1 MELTQLKYF
10 QTVARYEHMSRAA
23 AELHIAQ
30 PSLSK
35 AISQLEQNLGVYLFE
50 RQGRQIK
57 LNKFGRVF
65 KSHVDRILLEFED
78 SKRELSDIVGSE
90 NSRVTVASN
99 YLPAF
104 PKLLEGFLEL
114 YPDTVFRHIIG
125 STAKMKQQL
134 ENGKVDLCISS
145 PPIEEPFIE
154 CKPLFTEEIFLIVPK
169 GHKFAGR
176 GSINLIE
183 VANEPF
189 ISLREGFGSRD
200 LTEKFCRQ
208 AGFTPNI
215 IFEIDIATKVVD
227 LVNLGFGVA
236 LSPIQPWSELSAI
249 YPIPLHIKE
258 PTCSRTTGLS
268 FIQNRYLPQAARQF
282 KDYIIDYF
290 EKLNG

>member
-1 MELTQLKYF
+1 MELNQLKYF

-35 AISQLEQNLGVYLFE
+35 AISQLEQSLGVNLFE

-78 SKRELSDIVGSE
+78 GKRELSDMMGNE

-104 PKLLEGFLEL
+104 PKLLKGFLEL
-114 YPDTVFRHIIG
+114 YPHTAFRHIIG

-145 PPIEEPFIE
+145 PPIEGPFIE
-154 CKPLFTEEIFLIVPK
+154 CKPLFTEEIFLIVPE
-169 GHKFAGR
+169 GHQFAER

-183 VANEPF
+183 AANEPF
-189 ISLREGFGSRD
+189 ISLREGFGIRD
-200 LTEKFCRQ
+200 LTEECCRQ

-215 IFEIDIATKVVD
+215 VFEMDIATKVAE

-236 LSPIQPWSELSAI
+236 LYPIQPWNKLPTI
-249 YPIPLHIKE
+249 HPIAVHIKE
-258 PTCSRTTGLS
+258 PNCSRTTGLS
-268 FIQNRYLPQAARQF
+268 FVQNRYLPQAARQF
-282 KDYIIDYF
+282 KDYIIAYNF
-290 EKLNG
+290 Y

>member
-10 QTVARYEHMSRAA
+10 QTVAKYEHMSRAA

-35 AISQLEQNLGVYLFE
+35 AISQLEQSLGACLFE

-78 SKRELSDIVGSE
+78 SKRELSDMMRNQ

-99 YLPAF
+99 NLPAF
-104 PKLLEGFLEL
+104 PKLLKGFLEL
-114 YPDTVFRHIIG
+114 YPDIAFRHILG

-145 PPIEEPFIE
+145 PPIEGPFIE

-183 VANEPF
+183 AANEPF
-189 ISLREGFGSRD
+189 ISLREGFGMRD
-200 LTEKFCRQ
+200 LTEKFCGQ

-215 IFEIDIATKVVD
+215 VFEIDSVTKLVE
-227 LVNLGFGVA
+227 LVNIGFGVA
-236 LSPIQPWSELSAI
+236 LHPIPRFNEIPELC
-249 YPIPLHIKE
+249 PIPLQIKE
-258 PTCSRTTGLS
+258 PNCSRTTGIS
-268 FIQNRYLPQAARQF
+268 FIQNRYLPQTARQF

-290 EKLNG
+290 EKN